1 MNVVLSWIKSNV
13 YTVIFLAVMIA
24 APVAL
29 WVLSGRM
36 NAAVRTDLQ
45 TRTGK
50 ISELDRL
57 EKTKVELRIPGPDN
71 PHVSATIP
79 VNRRFLER
87 YQEVVNEISEDADQ
101 IRARV
106 VDMNRQDR
114 GVLLD
119 ELFPDPPSYLRETL
133 PEKMFRNLMRAY
145 EQLLKDCEAGA
156 PPSVDDMLS
165 DINSA
170 RERYM
175 TQSLMR
181 AAGDLDED
189 EQNWLTEQLTKT
201 RLSIYAETAD
211 SIKLYATLADLNIP
225 DESEKPPSAEGED
238 NTLMFDWQWQ
248 YWIKQDIM
256 KGLYAANEP
265 YGSVVDAPVKR
276 LVNLLVLDEP
286 VPQGSSSASTGSS
299 RSGGSTG
306 GFGPAGGTSGRRS
319 GGRKP
324 AAPKG
329 PAGAAVDPS
338 REVPLDYG
346 VSFTGRTDNA
356 LYDVRDVRLEIV
368 VDTAKIPEVFDA
380 LARQNFM
387 TVINAQVDEMDLFAA
402 IRDGYF
408 YGTAPVSL
416 LTLDIETIWLR
427 EWTAQYMP
435 TELKQALGIRIEAPK
450 AG

>member
-1 MNVVLSWIKSNV
+1 MNVFLSWIKTNV

-24 APVAL
+24 APAAL
-29 WVLSGRM
+29 WVVSGRM
-36 NAAVRTDLQ
+36 NASVRADLQ

-57 EKTKVELRIPGPDN
+57 EKTKVELRVPGPDN

-87 YQEVVNEISEDADQ
+87 YQEVVNKISEDAEQ

-114 GVLLD
+114 GVLL
-119 ELFPDPPSYLRETL
+119 EQLFPDPPSYLRETL
-133 PEKMFRNLMRAY
+133 PEEMFRNLMGAY
-145 EQLLKDCEAGA
+145 EQLLTDCEAGA
-156 PPSVDDMLS
+156 PPSIEDLLD
-165 DINSA
+165 DINAA

-189 EQNWLTEQLTKT
+189 EQTWLTEQLTKT

-211 SIKLYATLADLNIP
+211 SIKLYATLADLNVP
-225 DESEKPPSAEGED
+225 HESEKPPSAEGED

-248 YWIKQDIM
+248 YWIKQDIL
-256 KGLYAANEP
+256 KGLYAANES

-276 LVNLLVLDEP
+276 LVNLVVLDGP
-286 VPQGSSSASTGSS
+286 VPQGSSGATAAGQSRGGASS
-299 RSGGSTG
+299 G
-306 GFGPAGGTSGRRS
+306 GFGPAGGSGRRS
-319 GGRKP
+319 SGRKP

-329 PAGAAVDPS
+329 PTGGAADPS

-346 VSFTGRTDNA
+346 VSFTGRADNP

-368 VDTAKIPEVFDA
+368 VDSARIPEVFDA

-387 TVINAQVDEMDLFAA
+387 TVINAQVDAMDLFAA
-402 IRDGYF
+402 IKDGYF

-435 TELKQALGIRIEAPK
+435 AELKQALGIPIEAPK
-450 AG
+450 TG

>member
-36 NAAVRTDLQ
+36 NASVRTDLQ

-57 EKTKVELRIPGPDN
+57 EKTKVELSVPGPDN

-87 YQEVVNEISEDADQ
+87 YQEVVNRISEDAEQ
-101 IRARV
+101 IRVRV
-106 VDMNRQDR
+106 VDMNRQNR
-114 GVLLD
+114 GVLL
-119 ELFPDPPSYLRETL
+119 EQLFPDPPSHLRETL
-133 PEKMFRNLMRAY
+133 PEQMFRNLLSAY
-145 EQLLKDCEAGA
+145 EQLLRDCEAGA
-156 PPSVDDMLS
+156 PPSVQDML
-165 DINSA
+165 DDVQAA

-181 AAGDLDED
+181 SAGDLDED
-189 EQNWLTEQLTKT
+189 EK
-201 RLSIYAETAD
+201 RC
-211 SIKLYATLADLNIP
+211 IP
-225 DESEKPPSAEGED
+225 HESEKPPSAEGED

-248 YWIKQDIM
+248 YWIKQDIL

-276 LVNLLVLDEP
+276 LVSLVVLDGP
-286 VPQGSSSASTGSS
+286 VSQGSSGASAGPSRGGASS
-299 RSGGSTG
+299 G
-306 GFGPAGGTSGRRS
+306 GFGPAGGSSGRRS
-319 GGRKP
+319 SGRKP
-324 AAPKG
+324 AARTG
-329 PAGAAVDPS
+329 PTGVAVDPS

-346 VSFTGRTDNA
+346 VSFTGRADNA

-368 VDTAKIPEVFDA
+368 VDSAKIPEVFDA

-387 TVINAQVDEMDLFAA
+387 TVINAQVDAMDLFAA
-402 IRDGYF
+402 IKDGYF

-416 LTLDIETIWLR
+416 LTLDLETIWLR
-427 EWTAQYMP
+427 EWTAQFMP
-435 TELKQALGIRIEAPK
+435 TELKQALGIAIEAPK
-450 AG
+450 KG